1 MTDLTTCPECG
12 AVAEID
18 DRFVLE
24 STDGPVDH
32 VRTVCVRRH
41 WFVLPAAS
49 MPRLPPAG
57 GAGADAGRRAS
68 RP

>member
-1 MTDLTTCPECG
+1 MTDLTSCPGCG

-32 VRTVCVRRH
+32 VRTVCVLRH
-41 WFVLPAAS
+41 WYVLPAAS
-49 MPRLPPAG
+49 MPCLPRARG
-57 GAGADAGRRAS
+57 TATDAGRRAA